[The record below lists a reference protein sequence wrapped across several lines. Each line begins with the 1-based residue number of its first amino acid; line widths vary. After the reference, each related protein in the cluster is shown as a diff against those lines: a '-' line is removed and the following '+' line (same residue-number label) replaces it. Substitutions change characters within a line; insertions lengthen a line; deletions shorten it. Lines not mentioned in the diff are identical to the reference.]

1 MLLGS
6 SNGVLTV
13 QQWLRVHAE
22 SILLVV
28 YTISITV
35 YLSWV
40 AWRDQFRHVVFYSF
54 FGLLHPR
61 HRNGAAT
68 AIPSSTSGT
77 TARETEST
85 PPLQASSV
93 DSTLLTPAMEKPTA
107 TETIVEDSKS
117 PPVATTAAE
126 ILPVAE
132 TTAITNLSGAYRLLS
147 NTGFEEF
154 LAVQGVPWA
163 LRRAANG
170 ARPIHRITQNGR
182 QLTIRIEGIIES
194 QTTYMIG
201 GPPVETNVRGRIFE
215 DSVEYYGRGIRVN
228 KRALTENYD
237 VTVVRQLSED
247 GKHITMTS
255 TATFRD
261 EREPVQCVQLF
272 ERFE

>member
-1 MLLGS
+1 MAARSRRIHSSGGLYDFHHSVLIVGGMERSIPTRRVLFLL
-6 SNGVLTV
+6 
-13 QQWLRVHAE
+13 WL
-22 SILLVV
+22 
-28 YTISITV
+28 
-35 YLSWV
+35 V
-40 AWRDQFRHVVFYSF
+40 ASAPSER
-54 FGLLHPR
+54 GR
-61 HRNGAAT
+61 HRHSIVNLRHYCQGNRIDAT
-68 AIPSSTSGT
+68 VTGIERRFDIINACHGKTNCHGNDRGGFEIT
-77 TARETEST
+77 
-85 PPLQASSV
+85 
-93 DSTLLTPAMEKPTA
+93 
-107 TETIVEDSKS
+107 
-117 PPVATTAAE
+117 PVATTAAE